1 MPCKP
6 LMCCGAADC
15 LDTSCEGHP
24 RNLGYESAATWPEP
38 VDECEL
44 VGPAEAMFGAILGIV
59 TLVFVIG
66 GLIWLGYTLA
76 PLFAT
81 VH

>member
-1 MPCKP
+1 MTCRTDA
-6 LMCCGAADC
+6 CCQGRIQCPTPDFC
-15 LDTSCEGHP
+15 SD
-24 RNLGYESAATWPEP
+24 LGYEAAATWPEP
-38 VDECEL
+38 IDECEL
-44 VGPAEAMFGAILGIV
+44 VGPAEAMFGAILGVV

-66 GLIWLGYTLA
+66 GLLWLGYTLA